1 MIGRET
7 APAPEAAVTRRPRV
21 RRPLLVALLLA
32 AVAGGAVVLRA
43 RPSVRPPA
51 APEPEAPG
59 PNRVLWGAEEARAK
73 KLPEWAEVDI
83 APPKNGDPRP
93 PLTDAQ
99 VSRFIELSDH
109 PNKWIQLRAVGWLS
123 RATGPRRDEAVSR
136 IAAKLKDP
144 EMLMRAHALACLA
157 SAKATDRIPDILPLL
172 DSPLR
177 DDRSAA
183 RNALERLGHPA
194 GGDGP

>member
-1 MIGRET
+1 M
-7 APAPEAAVTRRPRV
+7 TRRPRV

-32 AVAGGAVVLRA
+32 AVTGTAVMVWA
-43 RPSVRPPA
+43 RSSVRPPA
-51 APEPEAPG
+51 APEPEALD

-73 KLPEWAEVDI
+73 KLPEWAEVDV
-83 APPKNGDPRP
+83 PPRKNGEPRS

-99 VSRFIELSDH
+99 VSRFIELTDH
-109 PNKWIQLRAVGWLS
+109 PNKFIQVRAVGWL
-123 RATGPRRDEAVSR
+123 AGVTGPRRDEAVGR

-144 EMLMRAHALACLA
+144 ELLMRAHALSCLA

-177 DDRSAA
+177 EDRSAA

-194 GGDGP
+194 GDDGP